1 MKHLTILLFAAW
13 VLFSVTGPA
22 FAVPDAAVPE
32 TADTPAASEPSSGAS
47 DPAAAV
53 SEGSPFQPGAVSA
66 DPQAKTASEP
76 VSSESGAP
84 VSAPD
89 DYAVYCVMPDA
100 ARSSLRAFRLGT
112 TVEEAQ
118 PLGAAPTVKP
128 DMLQLPIRE
137 EEEWTGVAQFK
148 DGKAVSLVLFTH
160 MDAELPDRLF
170 DCLRAEGFMPATVQ
184 PASGAD
190 LYQLAAQGKDSGA
203 CWDALKERVGAF
215 SGGDG
220 EVCTVLF
227 VPKAFFD
234 DLAGAAGD
242 RAGEEAAIRAHAA
255 DRVFAVTLDKAAS
268 QLVYLVASWE
278 YLAQP

>member
-100 ARSSLRAFRLGT
+100 ARSSLSAFRLGM

-118 PLGAAPTVKP
+118 TLGAAPPFPT
-128 DMLQLPIRE
+128 R
-137 EEEWTGVAQFK
+137 
-148 DGKAVSLVLFTH
+148 
-160 MDAELPDRLF
+160 
-170 DCLRAEGFMPATVQ
+170 
-184 PASGAD
+184 PASKRSWILWHRCIRRSPGRNCPTST
-190 LYQLAAQGKDSGA
+190 GPRRGN
-203 CWDALKERVGAF
+203 
-215 SGGDG
+215 
-220 EVCTVLF
+220 TVS
-227 VPKAFFD
+227 K
-234 DLAGAAGD
+234 
-242 RAGEEAAIRAHAA
+242 
-255 DRVFAVTLDKAAS
+255 T
-268 QLVYLVASWE
+268 
-278 YLAQP
+278 